1 MRYPLSQFRHRERGI
16 WRLPLTFVI
25 WIFSHAAV
33 IGAELPEPAAL
44 DRAYQS
50 EVRPLLEQY
59 CHDCHG
65 AGDVAEGDVDL
76 AALEQWTDVNQH
88 PTAWQKV
95 AEMLRNRLMPPPDS
109 AQPTETERA
118 TLQKWMTNYLTVA
131 AQARAGDPGR
141 VVLRRLSNAEYTY
154 TIRDLTGVESLDPA
168 REFPV
173 DGAAGEGFTNTGS
186 ALVMSPALV
195 TKYFEAAKE
204 VAAHAELL
212 PDGFR
217 FSPHTTARDWTDDK
231 LAEIRKF
238 YAEYTDNSGG
248 STVNL
253 QGIVFDTNQG
263 GRLPLAKYLTATL
276 VEREALESG
285 SKTIEAVARE
295 QELNAKYLN
304 NVWTTLHATEPS
316 QLLDRVRARW
326 RGAKPD
332 DVAELANEITVWQ
345 KSLWSFASVGLI
357 GRKDGPTRWM
367 EPVDPLA
374 TKQDFK
380 FAPPKPKEGEAVTFS
395 LVATDAGDGND
406 SDFVV
411 WQSPRL
417 VAKDQ
422 PDVLLCDVKNAEIV
436 AKSLVDESDAN
447 AKPVAFGRHPSGR
460 AIEKADLCVQAPC
473 QITISLPA
481 ELAAGREL
489 VTTGTLDPESGAEGA
504 VQLAVLDGSPTVTSE
519 LVPSV
524 VTVGVKDGNWYSNNT
539 KNVTASPVIVAE
551 ESAARKRFLAEFAEF
566 RQPFPPALCYAKIV
580 PVDEALSL
588 IQFYREDDHLMRL
601 MLDDAEARQLDE
613 LWDELRFVS
622 RDALSAV
629 DAFAQLLEFASQD
642 ADPKAFEPMR
652 QPIND
657 RAAAFRQ
664 KLLDSEPK
672 QLAALMD
679 FAPLAYRRPLED
691 GESKAIRGLYDQLR
705 KEGLPHDDAFRLTLA
720 RVLVSPAFLY
730 KIEKP
735 PAGTEQG
742 PVSDWELAS
751 RLSYFLW
758 SSQPDAELRHAAAD
772 GRLHEPEVLAAQTR
786 RMLRDVN
793 SRRLA
798 KEFACHWLHIN
809 DFEHLDEKS
818 ERHFPTFAALRGA
831 MAEESTLFFADLFQR
846 NGSVLDIL
854 DADYTFL
861 NEALASHYGIPNVQG
876 AEWRRV
882 DGVKKY
888 ARGGILAQATT
899 LSKQS
904 GASRTSPIL
913 RGNWISEV
921 LLGERLPKPP
931 KGVPPL
937 PDDEAATEGLTVR
950 QLVEKHTTDP
960 KCSVC
965 HQRID
970 AYGFSLEAFDA
981 IGRHRTTDLGDRPID
996 TKVTTM
1002 DGVTFDGLDGLRNY
1016 LLTKRRDAFVK
1027 QFCRKLLGY
1036 ALGRSVQ
1043 LSDEPLLTEMQ
1054 QKLASRDYK
1063 VWLAVESIV
1072 NSRQF
1077 RDIRGAQNTLDDD

>member
-1 MRYPLSQFRHRERGI
+1 M
-16 WRLPLTFVI
+16 WRLPF
-25 WIFSHAAV
+25 FSLLCLISNAAAT
-33 IGAELPEPAAL
+33 GAELPDATSL
-44 DRAYQS
+44 DRTYQS

-65 AGDVAEGDVDL
+65 AGGDAEGDINL
-76 AALEQWTDVNQH
+76 AKMEKWADVSRR
-88 PTAWQKV
+88 PTTWQKV
-95 AEMLRNRLMPPPDS
+95 AEMLGNGLMPPAD
-109 AQPTETERA
+109 AEQPTEAERA
-118 TLQKWMTNYLTVA
+118 RLQKWVTEYLTAA
-131 AQARAGDPGR
+131 AQSRAGDPGR
-141 VVLRRLSNAEYTY
+141 VILRRLSNAEFTY
-154 TIRDLTGVESLDPA
+154 TIRDLTGVETLDPA
-168 REFPV
+168 KEFPV

-195 TKYFEAAKE
+195 TKYFDAAKE

-231 LAEIRKF
+231 LAKIRKF
-238 YAEYTDNSGG
+238 YAQYTDNSGS

-263 GRLPLAKYLTATL
+263 GRLPVAKYLTATL
-276 VEREALESG
+276 IERDALESG
-285 SKTIEAVARE
+285 SKTIKAVARE
-295 QELNAKYLN
+295 HDLNAKYLN
-304 NVWTTLHATEPS
+304 TLWTTLHATEPS
-316 QLLDRVRARW
+316 QLLDRVRTRW
-326 RGAKPD
+326 RSAKPED
-332 DVAELANEITVWQ
+332 ATALANEISVWQ
-345 KSLWSFASVGLI
+345 KSLWTFASVGLI

-367 EPVDPLA
+367 EPVNPLA

-380 FAPPKPKEGEAVTFS
+380 FVIPKPKDGEDVTFS
-395 LVATDAGDGND
+395 LVATDAGDGKD

-411 WQSPRL
+411 WQSPKL

-422 PDVLLCDVKNAEIV
+422 PDLLLCDIENAVITT
-436 AKSLVDESDAN
+436 KSLIEGAE
-447 AKPVAFGRHPSGR
+447 AAAEPIEFGRHPSGR
-460 AIEKADLCVQAPC
+460 SIEKTDLCVQAPC

-481 ELAAGREL
+481 EVAAGREL
-489 VTTGTLDPESGAEGA
+489 VTTGMLDAESGVEGS
-504 VQLAVLDGSPTVTSE
+504 VQLAVLEGNPAVKSE

-539 KNVTASPVIVAE
+539 KNVTASPIIVAN
-551 ESAARKRFLAEFAEF
+551 ESAARNQMQAAFDAF
-566 RQPFPPALCYAKIV
+566 RELFPPALCYAKIV

-588 IQFYREDDHLMRL
+588 IQFYREDDHLVRL
-601 MLDDAEARQLDE
+601 MLDETETQQLDK

-622 RDALSAV
+622 RDALSSV
-629 DAFAQLLEFASQD
+629 DAFAQLLEYASQD

-652 QPIND
+652 KPIND

-664 KLLDSEPK
+664 LLIDCESK
-672 QLAALMD
+672 QLTALMD
-679 FAPLAYRRPLED
+679 FVPLAYRRPLRD
-691 GESKAIRGLYDQLR
+691 SESTAIRGLYEKLR
-705 KEGLPHDDAFRLTLA
+705 REGLPHDDAFRLTLA

-730 KIEKP
+730 KIETP

-742 PVSDWELAS
+742 PISDWEFAS

-758 SSQPDAELRHAAAD
+758 ASQPDAELRQTAAD
-772 GRLHEPEVLAAQTR
+772 GRLREPEVLAAQTR
-786 RMLRDVN
+786 RMLSDAK

-831 MAEESTLFFADLFQR
+831 MAEESTLFFADLFER

-861 NEALASHYGIPNVQG
+861 NEPLAAHYGIPDVKG

-882 DGVKKY
+882 AGVRKHS
-888 ARGGILAQATT
+888 RGGILAHATT

-937 PDDEAATEGLTVR
+937 PDDEASTEGLTVR

-981 IGRHRTTDLGDRPID
+981 IGRHRKSDLGDRPID

-1002 DGVTFDGLDGLRNY
+1002 DGTTFDGLDGLRNY
-1016 LLTKRRDAFVK
+1016 LLTQRREAFVR

-1036 ALGRSVQ
+1036 ALGRAVQ
-1043 LSDEPLLTEMQ
+1043 LSDEPLLAEMQ
-1054 QKLASRDYK
+1054 QELASQDYK
-1063 VWLAVESIV
+1063 VWIAVEAVV

-1077 RDIRGAQNTLDDD
+1077 REIRGAQSPSDDD

>member
-1 MRYPLSQFRHRERGI
+1 M
-16 WRLPLTFVI
+16 WRLPFICVYWLISIV
-25 WIFSHAAV
+25 AATS
-33 IGAELPEPAAL
+33 AELSGSAAL
-44 DRAYQS
+44 DRTYQADI
-50 EVRPLLEQY
+50 RPLLEQY

-65 AGDVAEGDVDL
+65 AGDTVEGDFDL
-76 AALEQWTDVNQH
+76 AAMARWADVNKHQ
-88 PTAWQKV
+88 TAWQKV
-95 AEMLRNRLMPPPDS
+95 AEMLGNRLMPPPDS
-109 AQPTETERA
+109 AQPTEAERA
-118 TLQKWMTNYLTVA
+118 TLQKWMTSYLTVA
-131 AQARAGDPGR
+131 AQSRAGDPGR

-154 TIRDLTGVESLDPA
+154 TLRDLTGVDSLDPA

-195 TKYFEAAKE
+195 TKYFDAAKE
-204 VAAHAELL
+204 LAAHAELL

-238 YAEYTDNSGG
+238 YAKYSDNSGS

-263 GRLPLAKYLTATL
+263 GRLPVAKYLTATL
-276 VEREALESG
+276 IERDALESG
-285 SKTIEAVARE
+285 SKTIKAVARE
-295 QELNAKYLN
+295 HDLNAKYLN
-304 NVWTTLHATEPS
+304 TLWTTLHATEPS

-326 RGAKPD
+326 RSATPED
-332 DVAELANEITVWQ
+332 AAALANEIAVWQ

-367 EPVDPLA
+367 EPVNPLA
-374 TKQDFK
+374 TNQDFK
-380 FAPPKPKEGEAVTFS
+380 FAIPKPKDGERVTFS
-395 LVATDAGDGND
+395 LVATDAGNGND
-406 SDFVV
+406 SDFVL
-411 WQSPRL
+411 WQAPKL

-422 PDVLLCDVKNAEIV
+422 PDLLLCDIEKAVIAT
-436 AKSLVDESDAN
+436 KSLVEGAE
-447 AKPVAFGRHPSGR
+447 AAAEPIAFGHHPSGR
-460 AIEKADLCVQAPC
+460 SIEKTNLCVQAPC
-473 QITISLPA
+473 QITISLPS
-481 ELAAGREL
+481 ELAAGRAL
-489 VTTGTLDPESGAEGA
+489 MITGSLDPESGAEGT
-504 VQLAVLDGSPTVTSE
+504 VQLAVLEGEPAVKSE

-539 KNVTASPVIVAE
+539 KNVTASPVIVAS
-551 ESAARKRFLAEFAEF
+551 ESVARKQMQAAFDAF
-566 RQPFPPALCYAKIV
+566 RELFPLALCYAKIV

-588 IQFYREDDHLMRL
+588 IQFYREDDHLVRL
-601 MLDDAEARQLDE
+601 MLDEQEAQQLDK
-613 LWDELRFVS
+613 LWDELSFVS

-629 DAFAQLLEFASQD
+629 DAFTQLLEYASQD

-652 QPIND
+652 KPIND

-664 KLLDSEPK
+664 LLVESEPK

-679 FAPLAYRRPLED
+679 FVPLAYRRPLKD
-691 GESKAIRGLYDQLR
+691 SESNAIRGLYGKLR
-705 KEGLPHDDAFRLTLA
+705 QEGLPHDDAFRLTLA

-730 KIEKP
+730 KIETP
-735 PAGTEQG
+735 PADTRQG
-742 PVSDWELAS
+742 PISDWELAS

-758 SSQPDAELRHAAAD
+758 ASQPDAELRQAAAD
-772 GRLHEPEVLAAQTR
+772 GRLREPEVLAAQTR
-786 RMLRDVN
+786 RMLRDSK

-818 ERHFPTFAALRGA
+818 ERHFPTFADLRGA
-831 MAEESTLFFADLFQR
+831 MAEESTLFFADLCER

-861 NEALASHYGIPNVQG
+861 NEALASHYGIPNVKG

-882 DGVKKY
+882 EGIKKH
-888 ARGGILAQATT
+888 ARGGILAHATT

-981 IGRHRTTDLGDRPID
+981 IGRHRATDLGDRPID

-1002 DGVTFDGLDGLRNY
+1002 DGTTFDGLDGLRNY
-1016 LLTKRRDAFVK
+1016 LLNQRREAFVK

-1036 ALGRSVQ
+1036 SLGRAVQ

-1054 QKLASRDYK
+1054 QKLASQDYK
-1063 VWLAVESIV
+1063 IWIAVEAVV

-1077 RDIRGAQNTLDDD
+1077 QEIRGAQHAPDEN